1 MPRRQCVTVPTLGS
15 SPPGVSEEDED
26 GGEMLDAGATESEN
40 DDEGQNGGEGD
51 GGAPGGFRAVEV
63 DSDLLTRQ
71 RMVERTRRRGHRNE
85 EAQEMDALLTEKAR
99 ELGRLQ
105 PRLLSEVTDRA
116 QDGVLLHEG
125 DKFMCREE
133 VILRI
138 AEENEFGQHF
148 SCTHWNR
155 AHQTLADGRRGA
167 CGQLSRR
174 VVVTICKQQGCP
186 YIVRAHFSMVNESD
200 AEECLPWEIMEYK
213 QHTCDKGSQQAEGK
227 RTGGRAFRCN
237 YDARTLA
244 HSLVPTI
251 TASEKFSKTSLQETR
266 TALQGLVRQKLS
278 SKTAQRARDHALA
291 LIHDETGLGASRILG
306 IQDAFKQKGYWF
318 RVHFADL
325 PQMVRL
331 TAMGMKA
338 QHDANERKLHR
349 NKADRTKFDMRS
361 TSGELEE
368 YFRKAHADGVQYV
381 IGVSFCNPC
390 SMGMIALDQLHR
402 ISFSDSCHGHSAVVG
417 HITQTNVLDAGRHVV
432 PAMTSIFSCNEST
445 ASQLL
450 HFEALKN
457 CHQVYSQCMWSFLQ
471 NWTASVVH
479 AH

>member
-1 MPRRQCVTVPTLGS
+1 MPRKLSVRVPTLPADS
-15 SPPGVSEEDED
+15 SDASEDDED
-26 GGEMLDAGATESEN
+26 GSGSETLDTGAGATES
-40 DDEGQNGGEGD
+40 DEDAGQSSGQGVGE
-51 GGAPGGFRAVEV
+51 APGGFTSVEV
-63 DSDLLTRQ
+63 DAGLLTRQ
-71 RMVERTRRRGHRNE
+71 RKVEKTRRRGHRNS
-85 EAQEMDALLTEKAR
+85 EARDMDALLTEKAR
-99 ELGRLQ
+99 EEGRLQ
-105 PRLLSEVTDRA
+105 ARSLSEVTDRA
-116 QDGVLLHEG
+116 QDGVLLREG

-133 VILRI
+133 VLLRI
-138 AEENEFGQHF
+138 REENELGQRF

-167 CGQLSRR
+167 SGQLERR

-200 AEECLPWEIMEYK
+200 ADECLPWEIMEYK
-213 QHTCDKGSQQAEGK
+213 KHTCEKGSQGAQGK
-227 RTGGRAFRCN
+227 GTGGRAFRCN

-266 TALQGLVRQKLS
+266 TALQGMVRQKLS

-291 LIHDETGLGASRILG
+291 LIHDETGLGASRIPG
-306 IQDAFKQKGYWF
+306 IQAAFARKGYWF
-318 RVHFADL
+318 RVHFADQA
-325 PQMVRL
+325 QMVHL

-361 TSGELEE
+361 TREELEQ
-368 YFRKAHADGVQYV
+368 YFSKALDDGVKYV

-390 SMGMIALDQLHR
+390 SKGMAELDQLHR
-402 ISFSDSCHGHSAVVG
+402 ISFSDSCHGHSPVVG

-432 PAMTSIFSCNEST
+432 PMMTSIFACNEST
-445 ASQLL
+445 ASQLM
-450 HFEALKN
+450 HFEALKD
-457 CHQVYSQCMWSFLQ
+457 CHQVKSP
-471 NWTASVVH
+471 
-479 AH
+479 